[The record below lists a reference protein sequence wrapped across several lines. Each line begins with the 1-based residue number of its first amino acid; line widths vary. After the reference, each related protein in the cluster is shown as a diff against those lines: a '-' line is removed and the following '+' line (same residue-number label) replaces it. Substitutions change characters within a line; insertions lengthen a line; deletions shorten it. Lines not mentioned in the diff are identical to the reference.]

1 MKIKEFFNDFE
12 VNPISSN
19 PLHGRITPE
28 LIDYI
33 NERNEEKR
41 KQAIEQLG
49 SKWLVHPSNQ
59 VQRKEAP

>member
-1 MKIKEFFNDFE
+1 MKIKDFFTEFDI
-12 VNPISSN
+12 NPISTN

-49 SKWLVHPSNQ
+49 TKWLVHPSNQ

>member
-1 MKIKEFFNDFE
+1 MKIKDFFTEFDI
-12 VNPISSN
+12 NPISTN

-49 SKWLVHPSNQ
+49 TKWLVHPSNQ
-59 VQRKEAP
+59 VHRKEAP

>member
-1 MKIKEFFNDFE
+1 MKVKDFFVDFE
-12 VNPISSN
+12 INPISSN

-28 LIDYI
+28 LIEYI

-59 VQRKEAP
+59 VTRKESA